1 MARDCRRGEGTHMA
15 PGSLD
20 GRRAMVIGA
29 EFPAG
34 AAIARAYAA
43 AGADVALCSLTADE
57 AVLRSR
63 AVKRQVEAMGRRVA
77 EYVMDVTLGKNVQV
91 TTRQIVK
98 EIGGLDLVASA
109 PELFLDRSIARTS
122 DTELARVMQVNFAAQ
137 FFVVRAVADEFRRDR
152 PDGQGGVRR
161 GGSITLVVSGLEATG
176 EASATAYL
184 AALAAVQSL
193 VQSAARE
200 LAPEGIVVNGI
211 ALGRIEGD
219 ALASTP
225 ARDEEI
231 GAAAVLLAS
240 EAASSGI
247 VGRIIPVGG
256 AAQQ

>member
-1 MARDCRRGEGTHMA
+1 MAA
-15 PGSLD
+15 GSLE

-63 AVKRQVEAMGRRVA
+63 AVKRQVEAMGRRTA

-98 EIGGLDLVASA
+98 EMGGLDLVASA
-109 PELFLDRSIARTS
+109 PHLFLDRSIARTS

-137 FFVVRAVADEFRRDR
+137 FFVVRAVADEFRRER
-152 PDGQGGVRR
+152 PDGTPGGC
-161 GGSITLVVSGLEATG
+161 ITLVTTALEAPPGTDV
-176 EASATAYL
+176 TAY
-184 AALAAVQSL
+184 AAANAAVQSL
-193 VQSAARE
+193 VRSAAHE
-200 LAPEGIVVNGI
+200 LAAEGIVVTGI
-211 ALGRIEGD
+211 ALSGVEGD
-219 ALASTP
+219 PTDAAASTP